1 MTVVNGSYNSSYDL
15 PTQPRITEK
24 PATTTTTPMSQMLAG
39 NTAST
44 NIGDDFTF
52 STTSSIKPEDL
63 VPSDY
68 EKELI
73 QRKEAK
79 AESDAQLAVRDK
91 ESKLE
96 SAKARR
102 DAAKKAMDACCCG
115 ENKEW
120 VYLGLR
126 GKYEKAKAEYEKAC
140 LEVAEAERELN
151 AARGAYISKYPDD
164 AWKVQPR

>member
-1 MTVVNGSYNSSYDL
+1 MTVVNGLYNSSYDF
-15 PTQPRITEK
+15 TRGPRMTERT
-24 PATTTTTPMSQMLAG
+24 ATTTPVSQMLAG
-39 NTAST
+39 NLTPT
-44 NIGDDFTF
+44 Y

-68 EKELI
+68 QKELI
-73 QRKEAK
+73 QKKEAE
-79 AESDAQLAVRDK
+79 AERDAQLAVRDK

-151 AARGAYISKYPDD
+151 AARNAYISKYPDD
-164 AWKVQPR
+164 AWKVQPW